1 VASKLNLDIHKPA
14 EREAV
19 CEAWARMRKEPG
31 LCRFENYGGYY
42 VAARYED
49 AMEVLTKPE
58 IYASGKG
65 ITLPPP
71 DGIRSYHIPAEIDPP
86 SHGEYRSLIQ
96 PLLTPA
102 RVREMEPQIREIAR
116 ELIAGIPGDETVD
129 FVKVFARP
137 LPIVVAL
144 GLMNIARER
153 AHELEQMVEDLHREV
168 ATGEAT
174 GASERLKAFSYAVID
189 ERKRA
194 PGPDDVVAAIVD
206 GAVSGRPLELDEQ
219 MSMVRQILVGGF
231 DTTSIALAT
240 MAKWLAENPDGRERL
255 LGDLKLVD
263 SFCEEIVR
271 FSSPSTYLRREVTQ
285 PAELAGTALQ
295 PGDSVVVA
303 FGAANHDPGKF
314 GCPAVIV
321 PDRKP
326 NPHLGFGVGRHRCV
340 GSFVAKAQ
348 MRVACEELLAAFPT
362 ITLVDGEPITY
373 STGLGQGI
381 MTLPMRLSRTAG

>member
-1 VASKLNLDIHKPA
+1 LARELELDIHRPT
-14 EREAV
+14 ERDAV
-19 CEAWARMRKEPG
+19 AQAWTQLRAEPG

-49 AMEVLTKPE
+49 AMEVLMKPE
-58 IYASGKG
+58 IYGSGKG

-71 DGIRSYHIPAEIDPP
+71 DGIRSYHIPAEMDPP
-86 SHGEYRSLIQ
+86 AHGEYRALIQ

-102 RVREMEPQIREIAR
+102 KVRDMEPQIREIAR
-116 ELIAGIPGDETVD
+116 ELIADIPDDEPID

-144 GLMNIARER
+144 GLMNIARDR

-168 ATGEAT
+168 ATGGAT
-174 GASERLKAFSYAVID
+174 GASERLKAFSYQVLED
-189 ERKRA
+189 RKQAR
-194 PGPDDVVAAIVD
+194 GPDDVVTAIID
-206 GAVSGRPLELDEQ
+206 GRVSGRALDADEQ

-240 MAKWLAENPDGRERL
+240 MAKWLAENPGERERL

-263 SFCEEIVR
+263 SFCEEVVR
-271 FSSPSTYLRREVTQ
+271 FSSPSTYLRREVMQ
-285 PAELAGTALQ
+285 PTELAGTRLQ

-303 FGAANHDPGKF
+303 FGAANHDGRKF
-314 GCPAVIV
+314 ECPAAIV

-326 NPHLGFGVGRHRCV
+326 NPHLGFGAGRHRCI

-348 MRVACEELLAAFPT
+348 MRIACEELLSAFPSFA
-362 ITLVDGEPITY
+362 LVEGAPITY

-381 MTLPMRLSRTAG
+381 MTLPMRLGRSAR